1 MGAGGVLGC
10 CSPSLCP
17 LLASLLCSSPAE
29 QQTLHLRLVFACLF
43 LPSVLLLSPHP
54 CISHQRGGGEQLQL
68 LCGKT
73 FRLWCSARDG
83 AGWLMH
89 HIPVCRR
96 SSKPTLSS
104 STLDAIPRLRALL
117 RSQLSPHNELFA
129 LHNST
134 VRLHPGGAG
143 GITGTFSSIWRLNI
157 YKVELQTELLQ
168 SQETQPDA
176 WRH

>member
-1 MGAGGVLGC
+1 MLTCTGVFLARNGKAKQELGLAGTMGAGGVLGC
-10 CSPSLCP
+10 CSPSLFP
-17 LLASLLCSSPAE
+17 LLASLLCSSLAE
-29 QQTLHLRLVFACLF
+29 QQTLHLRLVFTCLF
-43 LPSVLLLSPHP
+43 LPSVLLLSLRP

-104 STLDAIPRLRALL
+104 STLDAFPAF
-117 RSQLSPHNELFA
+117 E
-129 LHNST
+129 ST
-134 VRLHPGGAG
+134 APQPA
-143 GITGTFSSIWRLNI
+143 FS
-157 YKVELQTELLQ
+157 
-168 SQETQPDA
+168 A
-176 WRH
+176 